1 MHLIRCL
8 CLHDWMISIISV
20 FWVFAIMYII
30 CIYKYIYIYNIY
42 ISIYIFIC
50 FYLVDI
56 TFNCATWLSIEL
68 MYTHGSVQYFIEFRT
83 CLIFCCATL
92 SHLFLSRKSW
102 GRRSPF
108 SGRKQ
113 ALNQRRRKRIIAT
126 DVDAVPKKVVAPRE
140 ELHAACCL
148 LGLRIP
154 GAKKEG
160 SDTSDELDVSDVFQ
174 SNSYWW
180 KFILSPHLWYILIS
194 GSTLKLLYVHFRS
207 VSLKNLYLPTGRG
220 CNQHP
225 NGVGSSS
232 GKVKNG
238 NRQCLENIFLTALAS
253 NVRLVQNVDV
263 FFFT

>member
-1 MHLIRCL
+1 
-8 CLHDWMISIISV
+8 
-20 FWVFAIMYII
+20 
-30 CIYKYIYIYNIY
+30 
-42 ISIYIFIC
+42 
-50 FYLVDI
+50 
-56 TFNCATWLSIEL
+56 

-263 FFFT
+263 FFLHRHLVGHR